1 MGLWGC
7 YEWGWN
13 LLRRYAFA
21 NWFSKNWYW
30 VKRTMHSP
38 WHPGHPNIQTSRLSP
53 PKLIPL
59 GPHVFPPFAP
69 LCPPLLTIVL
79 HKFFFFFLFFSF
91 CWLAKCK
98 ILTCLSIGRE
108 DEHGDEHED
117 EEEGTTFPLSLLF
130 VLIYVPGAFLSY
142 SPRQTPLFPG
152 SPVSVFSG
160 FWSCFGDSFRVL
172 SQNFTHSP
180 RVQSSSVFIQ
190 T

>member
-1 MGLWGC
+1 MGV
-7 YEWGWN
+7 EPTKA
-13 LLRRYAFA
+13 LRICQLIFE
-21 NWFSKNWYW
+21 
-30 VKRTMHSP
+30 
-38 WHPGHPNIQTSRLSP
+38 
-53 PKLIPL
+53 KLIL
-59 GPHVFPPFAP
+59 GKENNALALAPRTSKHPDIQAFSSETNPARSPCLPPFAP

-142 SPRQTPLFPG
+142 SPRQTPLFAG